1 MSDEQIIYAV
11 SPRPHETHVWFGNP
25 DAVTVQHDGATV
37 TLAIA
42 EAMGA
47 REQGLLVRL
56 RRETWARI
64 VADAAPDAQDRSGR
78 TEGGA

>member
-1 MSDEQIIYAV
+1 MRDEQIIYAV
-11 SPRPHETHVWFGNP
+11 SPRLGETHVWFGNP
-25 DAVTVQHDGATV
+25 EAVTVRHDGATV

-47 REQGLLVRL
+47 RKQGLLVRL

-64 VADAAPDAQDRSGR
+64 VADAVQNAQDCAGR
-78 TEGGA
+78 EEGGA